1 MTLSKSQYIR
11 GLQCHKSL
19 WLYKHRPELRDKP
32 DEAQES
38 LFETGHTVGELARNL
53 FPNGVEIIFDADNF
67 NEMIEKTKVLIA
79 DGTEV
84 IYEATFSE
92 EGVFAMADILVR
104 NGEAWDMYEVK
115 GSTSTRDKHG
125 VIEQHYLQDASVQWY
140 ALSKSIKLNRAFI
153 VHIDNTYTRQGKLE
167 IPKLFAFDDIT
178 KEVLQEQKNVE
189 QHLSE
194 LESML
199 KGDMPVVDIGKH
211 CDKPYNC
218 DFSTHCWKHIP
229 KENSVFDLT
238 RAMGKQWRLY
248 EEGIIH
254 FDDIPKDFLLGA
266 GASLQL
272 EHYRSG
278 KVKID
283 CEKIKDF
290 LDTITYPINFFDFET
305 YHEPVPRF
313 DDQRPYAQMPFQY
326 SLHIL
331 HEDGTLEH
339 KEFLGDEYHDPR
351 LELAERMLQD
361 ITPSGSIVAYHASFE
376 QTQIRTLAA
385 LYEEIR
391 EQLLALNERFV
402 DLEVPF
408 SSKSYYHP
416 GFNGRSSIKVVLPTM
431 FPDDPELDY
440 KKLGSVQN
448 GGEAMDTFAKLHL
461 LKDKSKL
468 VSIKKDFLAYCRL
481 DTLAMVR
488 IWEKLHRIIKDSTHT
503 ESNT

>member
-11 GLQCHKSL
+11 GRQCHKSL

-32 DEAQES
+32 DETQES
-38 LFETGHTVGELARNL
+38 LFETGNSVGELARNL

-67 NEMIEKTKVLIA
+67 NGMIEKTKALIA

-84 IYEATFSE
+84 IYEATFNE
-92 EGVFAMADILVR
+92 RGIFVMADILVR

-115 GSTSTRDKHG
+115 GSTEVKS
-125 VIEQHYLQDASVQWY
+125 QYLDDAAFQWY
-140 ALSKSIKLNRAFI
+140 ALSNRLTLGKAYI
-153 VHIDNTYTRQGKLE
+153 MHIDNTYVRKGELDIHALFSVIDVTDEVKAKQEEIPQRLQEMERMLQGKV
-167 IPKLFAFDDIT
+167 PDI
-178 KEVLQEQKNVE
+178 
-189 QHLSE
+189 
-194 LESML
+194 
-199 KGDMPVVDIGKH
+199 DIGRH
-211 CDKPYNC
+211 CNNPYSC
-218 DFSTHCWKHIP
+218 DFRTYCWQHIP
-229 KENSVFDLT
+229 SKHSVFDLT

-248 EEGIIH
+248 EEGIIR
-254 FDDIPKDFLLGA
+254 FDDIPEDFPLGA

-283 CEKIKDF
+283 CEKIKGF

-305 YHEPVPRF
+305 YQEPIPRF

-339 KEFLGDEYHDPR
+339 KEFLGDEHYDPR
-351 LELAERMLQD
+351 RELAERMLQD
-361 ITPSGSIVAYHASFE
+361 ITPNGSIVAYHASFE

-385 LYEEIR
+385 LYEDIR
-391 EQLLALNERFV
+391 EQLFTLNERFV

-408 SSKSYYHP
+408 SSKSYYHL

-440 KKLGSVQN
+440 QKLGSVQN

-461 LKDKSKL
+461 LKDKTQREQIRADL
-468 VSIKKDFLAYCRL
+468 LAYCRL

-488 IWEKLHRIIKDSTHT
+488 IWEKLHDICRNYKI
-503 ESNT
+503 